1 MGWLTKIS
9 LVYLLL
15 INLIAYG
22 AMGLDKRKAKRHQW
36 RIPESVL
43 FTWVLLGGGFGGIL
57 GMHRFHHK
65 TKHRSF
71 RIGFP
76 KYGAECCTSRTLFHM
91 GKFWGLLNPF
101 LVYQRKLKFI

>member
-1 MGWLTKIS
+1 MGWLIKIG

-43 FTWVLLGGGFGGIL
+43 FTWVLLGG
-57 GMHRFHHK
+57 
-65 TKHRSF
+65 
-71 RIGFP
+71 
-76 KYGAECCTSRTLFHM
+76 
-91 GKFWGLLNPF
+91 
-101 LVYQRKLKFI
+101 

>member
-1 MGWLTKIS
+1 MGWLIKIG

-43 FTWVLLGGGFGGIL
+43 FTWVLLGGGFE
-57 GMHRFHHK
+57 
-65 TKHRSF
+65 SWAC
-71 RIGFP
+71 IGFITKP
-76 KYGAECCTSRTLFHM
+76 SIVPFELDFH
-91 GKFWGLLNPF
+91 
-101 LVYQRKLKFI
+101 

>member
-71 RIGFP
+71 RIEFP
-76 KYGAECCTSRTLFHM
+76 LITIFEY
-91 GKFWGLLNPF
+91 GLLLMF
-101 LVYQRKLKFI
+101 LFWR